1 MIEVGGRVRPELS
14 GIQIF
19 PVKSCRGISL
29 RRAVVER
36 AGLRHDR
43 EWMIV
48 DAQRQFVSQRQ
59 DARLAGI
66 TVSLEPEALVLER
79 RGETSLRVP
88 IEEGAGEALEVE
100 IWGRKCEALDQ
111 GERAS
116 RWLSEWLGQGVRL
129 VRLPPARAL
138 SVESS
143 FFSGHAET
151 RFSDGFPFLLL
162 SEGSLEGLNAR
173 LARPVSMERFRPN
186 LIIRGV
192 DPHEEDSWRRLRV
205 GAMRFLVCKPCPRCV
220 IPTIDPETFEKDKEP
235 LATLATYRRSEL
247 GVIFGQNLVHEGLG
261 ELNLGDEVEVLEE
274 RDGADE
280 SA

>member
-1 MIEVGGRVRPELS
+1 MIESGGGAMPILS

-36 AGLRHDR
+36 AGLRYDR
-43 EWMIV
+43 EWMVV

-59 DARLAGI
+59 NVRLAGI
-66 TVSLEPEALVLER
+66 NVSIEFETLVLECSGR
-79 RGETSLRVP
+79 TSLHIP
-88 IEEGAGEALEVE
+88 LEGGVGEGLEVE

-116 RWLSEWLGQGVRL
+116 RWLSEWLRRDVRL
-129 VRLPPARAL
+129 VRLPPERAL
-138 SVESS
+138 TVESS

-162 SEGSLEGLNAR
+162 SESSLAGLNAR

-192 DPHEEDSWRRLRV
+192 DSHAEDSWRRLRV

-261 ELNLGDEVEVLEE
+261 ELSLGDEVEVLEE